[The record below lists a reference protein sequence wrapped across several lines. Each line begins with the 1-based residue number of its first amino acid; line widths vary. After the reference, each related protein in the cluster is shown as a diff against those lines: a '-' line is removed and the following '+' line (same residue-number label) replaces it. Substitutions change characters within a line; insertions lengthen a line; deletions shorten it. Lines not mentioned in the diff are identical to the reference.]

1 MTQDSP
7 APPASPRGKMT
18 ARARASYYYMAEA
31 MRRLEWDLHHK
42 IEATGRIP
50 EEWHEI
56 AQRAER
62 QPTERVTLRL
72 DRDVVKFF
80 RSMGTGY
87 GPRINDVLRSYMH
100 ARIAGVIRGA
110 DTMALFRAPEAVEDE
125 RPVWGTIAESLG
137 EEGPDAADVQR
148 EKMARLRERMRAR
161 GFERDGR

>member
-1 MTQDSP
+1 MTEDSKREPTP
-7 APPASPRGKMT
+7 ARGKRT

-50 EEWHEI
+50 VEWHEI
-56 AQRAER
+56 AQRAEP

-110 DTMALFRAPEAVEDE
+110 DTMALFRAPEAVEEE
-125 RPVWGTIAESLG
+125 RPVWGFIAESLG

-148 EKMARLRERMRAR
+148 EKMARMRERMRLR
-161 GFERDGR
+161 GIETDGR